1 MSQSTSIA
9 PERDQKLL
17 EEFSLSA
24 EPTVRKLLNTI
35 EGDEHELYVYL
46 QADHTHFVT
55 EILSIDWKAGLMW
68 LGTPYEKSLSAHC
81 NASTAYVMVSFPDGV
96 KVQFAGIG
104 ILQSQYQ
111 GADALRIAIPKSI
124 VRLQRRNYFRVVADE
139 ELNSQVKLEIP
150 ALQAQASL
158 IDISLAGIGFT
169 IQTVAS
175 QHERGEILKDV
186 RLTLADGTL
195 AGADLTLAQAI
206 GNLVRHVGLPPERA
220 LAMASSIP
228 AQVIGRPDLGHLRP
242 GAPADFVHLT
252 NDFSLAATWRGG
264 VKLG

>member
-104 ILQSQYQ
+104 ILQSEYQ

-150 ALQAQASL
+150 AVQAQASL

-175 QHERGEILKDV
+175 QHERGEIMKDV
-186 RLTLADGTL
+186 RLTLPDGEGSMLVELEVRNIKTMNDNPELVQLGCEMKMLDRGAERRLQRFLL
-195 AGADLTLAQAI
+195 AT
-206 GNLVRHVGLPPERA
+206 ERRQRTS
-220 LAMASSIP
+220 MHSI
-228 AQVIGRPDLGHLRP
+228 D
-242 GAPADFVHLT
+242 
-252 NDFSLAATWRGG
+252 
-264 VKLG
+264 

>member
-68 LGTPYEKSLSAHC
+68 LGTPYEKSLSAQC
-81 NASTAYVMVSFPDGV
+81 NSSTAYVMVSFPDGV

-104 ILQSQYQ
+104 ILQSEYQ

-150 ALQAQASL
+150 AVQAQASL

-175 QHERGEILKDV
+175 QHERGEIMKDV
-186 RLTLADGTL
+186 RLTLPDGEGSMLVELEVRNIKTMNDNPELVQLGCEMKMLDRGAERRLQRFLL
-195 AGADLTLAQAI
+195 AT
-206 GNLVRHVGLPPERA
+206 ERRQRTS
-220 LAMASSIP
+220 MHSI
-228 AQVIGRPDLGHLRP
+228 D
-242 GAPADFVHLT
+242 
-252 NDFSLAATWRGG
+252 
-264 VKLG
+264 

>member
-35 EGDEHELYVYL
+35 ESDEHELYVYL

-68 LGTPYEKSLSAHC
+68 LGTPYEKSLSANC

-104 ILQSQYQ
+104 ILQSAYQ

-150 ALQAQASL
+150 AVQGQPSL

-175 QHERGEILKDV
+175 QHQRGEIWKDV
-186 RLTLADGTL
+186 RLTLPDGDGSMLVELEVRNIKAMTDNPEYVQLGCEMKMLDRGAERRLQRFLL
-195 AGADLTLAQAI
+195 ATERRQRT
-206 GNLVRHVGLPPERA
+206 NLH
-220 LAMASSIP
+220 SI
-228 AQVIGRPDLGHLRP
+228 D
-242 GAPADFVHLT
+242 
-252 NDFSLAATWRGG
+252 
-264 VKLG
+264 

>member
-17 EEFSLSA
+17 EEFSLGA

-35 EGDEHELYVYL
+35 ESDEHELYVYL
-46 QADHTHFVT
+46 QTDQTHFVT
-55 EILSIDWKAGLMW
+55 EILSTDWKEGLIW
-68 LGTPYEKSLSAHC
+68 LGTPYEKSLSAQC

-104 ILQSQYQ
+104 MLQSQYQ
-111 GADALRIAIPKSI
+111 GAEALRIAIPKSI

-150 ALQAQASL
+150 AVQGQASL

-169 IQTVAS
+169 IEAS
-175 QHERGEILKDV
+175 ASEHQRGEILKDV
-186 RLTLADGTL
+186 RMTLADGEGSMLVELEVRNIKAMTDSPEHVQLGCEMKMLERGAERRLQRFLL
-195 AGADLTLAQAI
+195 ATERRQRT
-206 GNLVRHVGLPPERA
+206 NLH
-220 LAMASSIP
+220 SI
-228 AQVIGRPDLGHLRP
+228 D
-242 GAPADFVHLT
+242 
-252 NDFSLAATWRGG
+252 
-264 VKLG
+264 

>member
-1 MSQSTSIA
+1 MTQSTSIA

-68 LGTPYEKSLSAHC
+68 LGTPYEKSLSAQC

-104 ILQSQYQ
+104 ILQSEYQ

-150 ALQAQASL
+150 AVQAQASL

-175 QHERGEILKDV
+175 QHERGEIMKDV
-186 RLTLADGTL
+186 RLTLPDGEGSMLVELEVRNIKTMNDNPELVQLGCEMKMLDRGAERRLQRFLL
-195 AGADLTLAQAI
+195 AT
-206 GNLVRHVGLPPERA
+206 ERRQRTS
-220 LAMASSIP
+220 MHSI
-228 AQVIGRPDLGHLRP
+228 D
-242 GAPADFVHLT
+242 
-252 NDFSLAATWRGG
+252 
-264 VKLG
+264 

>member
-68 LGTPYEKSLSAHC
+68 LGTPYEKSLSAQC

-104 ILQSQYQ
+104 ILQSEYQ

-150 ALQAQASL
+150 AVQAQASL

-175 QHERGEILKDV
+175 QHERGEIMKDV
-186 RLTLADGTL
+186 RLTLPDGEGSMLVELEVRNIKTMNDNPELVQLGCEMKMLDRGAERRLQRFLL
-195 AGADLTLAQAI
+195 AT
-206 GNLVRHVGLPPERA
+206 ERRQRTS
-220 LAMASSIP
+220 MHSI
-228 AQVIGRPDLGHLRP
+228 D
-242 GAPADFVHLT
+242 
-252 NDFSLAATWRGG
+252 
-264 VKLG
+264 

>member
-1 MSQSTSIA
+1 MSQNTSIA

-35 EGDEHELYVYL
+35 EADEHELYVYL
-46 QADHTHFVT
+46 QSDHSHFVT

-68 LGTPYEKSLSAHC
+68 LGTPYEKSLSANC

-104 ILQSQYQ
+104 ILQSEYQ
-111 GADALRIAIPKSI
+111 GADALRIAIPKTI
-124 VRLQRRNYFRVVADE
+124 VRLQRRNYFRVMADE

-150 ALQAQASL
+150 AVQGQASL

-169 IQTVAS
+169 IETVAS
-175 QHERGEILKDV
+175 QHQRGDILKDV
-186 RLTLADGTL
+186 RLTLADGEGSMLVELEVRNIKAMTDNPDMVQLGCEMKMLEKGSERRLQRFLL
-195 AGADLTLAQAI
+195 ATERRQRT
-206 GNLVRHVGLPPERA
+206 NLH
-220 LAMASSIP
+220 SI
-228 AQVIGRPDLGHLRP
+228 D
-242 GAPADFVHLT
+242 
-252 NDFSLAATWRGG
+252 
-264 VKLG
+264 

>member
-1 MSQSTSIA
+1 MSQNTSIA

-24 EPTVRKLLNTI
+24 EPTVRKLLTTI

-68 LGTPYEKSLSAHC
+68 LGTPYEKSLSANC

-104 ILQSQYQ
+104 VIQSQYQ
-111 GADALRIAIPKSI
+111 GADALRVAIPKTI

-150 ALQAQASL
+150 AVQDHPSL

-169 IQTVAS
+169 VEAVVS
-175 QHERGEILKDV
+175 QHDRGDVLKDV
-186 RLTLADGTL
+186 RLTLPDGEGSMLVELEVRNIKAMTDNPNMVQLGCEMKMIERGAERRLQRFLL
-195 AGADLTLAQAI
+195 ATERRQRT
-206 GNLVRHVGLPPERA
+206 NLH
-220 LAMASSIP
+220 SI
-228 AQVIGRPDLGHLRP
+228 D
-242 GAPADFVHLT
+242 
-252 NDFSLAATWRGG
+252 
-264 VKLG
+264 